1 MGYVGINKRKPDT
14 HIYIYIYIYMYVFV
28 CMYERLY
35 VRMHVDMHVIVC
47 VSKVY
52 VLNASVEHNNNICT
66 IKLGYILNYD

>member
-1 MGYVGINKRKPDT
+1 
-14 HIYIYIYIYMYVFV
+14 MYVFV

-52 VLNASVEHNNNICT
+52 VLNASVEHTISSNFKTCCNYRT
-66 IKLGYILNYD
+66 TKIKLLLQISTSVESGTRAV